1 MDPRAPDPRALDPR
15 EAPALSRLDALGVAY
30 TVFRHPPLRTVE
42 DARRLRGDI
51 DAAHVKN
58 LFLRDKREQ
67 MWVVTTLEDRAIDI
81 RALRASLDAYGSVS
95 FGSPDRLRRVLGVEP
110 GAVSPLALVNDVARG
125 GGVRMVLDRGIE
137 RYAHVGVHPLHNEA
151 TVRIAVG
158 ELVRFLEAIGRAPVW
173 LES

>member
-1 MDPRAPDPRALDPR
+1 MDSGAVDPR
-15 EAPALSRLDALGVAY
+15 EVPVLSQLDALGVAY

-42 DARRLRGDI
+42 DAKLLRGDI

-67 MWVVTTLEDRAIDI
+67 MWVVTALEDRAIDI
-81 RALRASLDAYGSVS
+81 RALRAALNAYGSVS
-95 FGSPDRLRRVLGVEP
+95 FGSPDRLRRVLGIEP
-110 GAVSPLALVNDVARG
+110 GSVSPLAMVNDVARG

-137 RYAHVGVHPLHNEA
+137 RHAFVGVHPLHNEA

-173 LES
+173 LEI